1 MDTETPSISSE
12 EGTMAVLSHVV
23 AFLGYVVPFGQLIAP
38 YVILLIKREESDF
51 VAHHARESLNFQI
64 TITIALLIALVLTT
78 IWIGYLL
85 FFGVLVYSAVMVLIA
100 ASHTSRRER
109 YAYPLAIRLVHERGA
124 AFYEGESVK
133 PSSSDGACGD

>member
-38 YVILLIKREESDF
+38 YVILLLRRDESDF

-64 TITIALLIALVLTT
+64 TITISLLVALVLTS
-78 IWIGYLL
+78 ISIGYFLL
-85 FFGVLVYSAVMVLIA
+85 PTVLVYSAVMVLVA
-100 ASHTSRRER
+100 ASRASRREL
-109 YAYPLAIRLVHERGA
+109 YTYPLALRLVQ
-124 AFYEGESVK
+124 
-133 PSSSDGACGD
+133 